1 MADPA
6 FYRRDPAAIAADT
19 QALKDLETE
28 LAGAYARWEALE
40 SQVAG

>member
-1 MADPA
+1 M
-6 FYRRDPAAIAADT
+6 AIATDT

-40 SQVAG
+40 S

>member
-19 QALKDLETE
+19 QALKDLERE
-28 LAGAYARWEALE
+28 LADSYSRWEALE
-40 SQVAG
+40 SQVVG